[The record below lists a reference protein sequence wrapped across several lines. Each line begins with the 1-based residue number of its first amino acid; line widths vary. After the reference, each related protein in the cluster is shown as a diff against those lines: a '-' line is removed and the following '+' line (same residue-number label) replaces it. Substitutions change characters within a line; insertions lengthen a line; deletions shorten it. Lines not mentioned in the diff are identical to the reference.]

1 MSELSSDKST
11 TLQPLVQLKE
21 HNIALLF
28 ANYLATIG
36 IEAKVITE
44 KDNEQKAFVIYC
56 ATEQFEQAK
65 IEFGEFIKQPFASKY
80 QQAAWQHGDTADV
93 SVNDLTL
100 FANFKENF
108 LAHAGI
114 ITLSVFSLCWLIF
127 LASMLGWAEPI
138 FYAIQFYPQ
147 LSLDAFLSEPLRL
160 LGPAFFHF
168 SWLHIVF
175 NTMWWWQ
182 LGGSVEKTLG
192 KGTLV
197 NLLLLSAIVS
207 NLGQYVVSGANFGG
221 LSGVVYALVGFVWWF
236 GYLAPQRGLSLSK
249 PLVGFLLFWLLLG
262 FADLLPV
269 NVANTAH
276 LLGLLSGC
284 FLAVFTVKV
293 LGQGEVSQ

>member
-1 MSELSSDKST
+1 MTRESAENIDM
-11 TLQPLVQLKE
+11 LQPLVQLKD

-28 ANYLATIG
+28 SNYLQSLG
-36 IEAKVITE
+36 IQAQLKSSEE
-44 KDNEQKAFVIYC
+44 DGHVIYC
-56 ATEQFEQAK
+56 PEDKIVQAK
-65 IEFGEFIKQPFASKY
+65 VEFDAFIVKPYDDKY
-80 QQAAWQHGDTADV
+80 QQAAWDRGETV
-93 SVNDLTL
+93 SLNASDFSLMST
-100 FANFKENF
+100 FKESF

-114 ITLSVFSLCWLIF
+114 VTLLVFALCWLVFIF
-127 LASMLGWAEPI
+127 SELGWAQQL
-138 FYAIQFYPQ
+138 FYALQFYPQ
-147 LSLDAFLSEPLRL
+147 LSIDALLADPIRL
-160 LGPAFFHF
+160 IGPAFFHF

-192 KGTLV
+192 KSTLI

-207 NLGQYVVSGANFGG
+207 NVGQYLVSGSNFGG

-236 GYLAPQRGLSLSK
+236 GYLAPERGLFLAK
-249 PLVGFLLFWLLLG
+249 PLVGFLLFWLVLG
-262 FADLLPV
+262 FVDLLPV

-293 LGQGEVSQ
+293 IGVNDKKVM